1 MALARVPHQLRK
13 LTDNP
18 TTYISTSW
26 TKQRTKHIRTADITK
41 TITTSAIALNLDTFG
56 INPAQVGSHSLRA
69 GSALALHLGNTPAHV
84 IRKMGRWKSDAFLS
98 YLHAQIACFSK
109 GLSTLM
115 SLPRTFHNVARI
127 PTSPLA

>member
-1 MALARVPHQLRK
+1 MP
-13 LTDNP
+13 
-18 TTYISTSW
+18 
-26 TKQRTKHIRTADITK
+26 KHIRAADITK
-41 TITTSAIALNLDTFG
+41 TIKTSVIALNLENFG

-69 GSALALHLGNTPAHV
+69 GGAMTLHLGNTPAHV
-84 IRKMGRWKSDAFLS
+84 IRKMGSWKSDTFIC